1 MLSSCKVAI
10 GVVGGLG
17 ELGILGVLG
26 ELGALGV
33 LGGLGALGIIWN
45 DRELAGNGVSG

>member
-17 ELGILGVLG
+17 ELGV
-26 ELGALGV
+26 LGALG
-33 LGGLGALGIIWN
+33 ALAIIGN